1 MIMITLSMSSS
12 AAALAAAPAEV
23 VTTQTVWEFL
33 ASGGFVMVPL
43 GLCSVVVVALAMER
57 YARLRA
63 GRVLPRRIDDALDC
77 LQTGHDQEALA
88 IVEDSPAAAA
98 RVLAAGLRRRGY
110 PVRDVE
116 RAMEDQAHK
125 ETLKLRANIRPITV
139 VANIAPLLGLFGT
152 VVGIAEA
159 FHRVVKTGMGKPENL
174 ASGIE
179 LALTTTIVGLA
190 IAIPALVIAAHLGG
204 RVRKLMTRVD
214 EKLTPWVERLA
225 ARSEESHAA

>member
-1 MIMITLSMSSS
+1 MNTSPLTMLSSVQSQ
-12 AAALAAAPAEV
+12 AADPAEV
-23 VTTQTVWEFL
+23 VTTQTAWEFL

-57 YARLRA
+57 YARLRTA
-63 GRVLPRRIDDALDC
+63 RVLPRRLDDALDC

-88 IVEDSPAAAA
+88 IVEDTPAPAS

-110 PVRDVE
+110 AVRDVE

-125 ETLKLRANIRPITV
+125 EMAKLRANIRPISM
-139 VANIAPLLGLFGT
+139 VANLAPLLGLFGT
-152 VVGIAEA
+152 VVGIAQA
-159 FHRVVKTGMGKPENL
+159 FHQIVKTGMGKPENL

-190 IAIPALVIAAHLGG
+190 IAIPSLVIAAHLGG
-204 RVRKLMTRVD
+204 RARKLMDKVD
-214 EKLTPWVERLA
+214 VKLAPWVERLA
-225 ARSEESHAA
+225 ARTGESHAP